1 MRLDDFDPNDVDVED
16 QRGKTKGGGFG
27 GFGGFSGQGFQLG
40 GGSLGIGTIALLMVG
55 AWALGINPLSVLGL
69 VSGGSGGQSAYAP
82 APQRGPVESGKDA
95 ASSCTVDAFS
105 KESCN
110 ALSSLNKTWRTLF
123 AARNHSFEKPRLVF
137 YSQRGSSGCG
147 AAQSAMGPFYC
158 PADQGIY
165 LDTDFY
171 REMEQKLG
179 AGGQFAR
186 DYVIAHEY
194 GHHVQ
199 QLLGTSTKV
208 SRLQR
213 TDPDQA
219 NPLSVRLELQADC
232 YAGVWAAQNKDRMEA
247 GDMESGL
254 NAAHQIGDDVLLK
267 AAGKAPVEAAFTH
280 GSSEQRMRWL
290 RKGLETGDPGQCDTF
305 KAATL

>member
-1 MRLDDFDPNDVDVED
+1 MPLPAARP
-16 QRGKTKGGGFG
+16 
-27 GFGGFSGQGFQLG
+27 
-40 GGSLGIGTIALLMVG
+40 VG
-55 AWALGINPLSVLGL
+55 
-69 VSGGSGGQSAYAP
+69 
-82 APQRGPVESGKDA
+82 SGKDA
-95 ASSCTVDAFS
+95 AGSCTVDAFS

-123 AARNHSFEKPRLVF
+123 AARNHSFDKPRLVF

-232 YAGVWAAQNKDRMEA
+232 YAGVWASQNKDRMERA
-247 GDMESGL
+247 
-254 NAAHQIGDDVLLK
+254 IWK
-267 AAGKAPVEAAFTH
+267 AASTPRIRSATMCCSRRRARLGRGRLHPWLVGAADALAA
-280 GSSEQRMRWL
+280 Q
-290 RKGLETGDPGQCDTF
+290 GLETGDPGQCDTF